1 VCAHSHDPERHL
13 AAHTQLINQ
22 GDFVGDAE
30 TEVRGF
36 NPTNGDAP
44 GTLYSVNT
52 CDMKAPQHI
61 PLTTERRE
69 HHSDQRALRDRLELR
84 LEQLWGD
91 SLNATPD
98 GHNHHPVVDRSM
110 RLQKHKR
117 ENSADGTDPPA
128 TQDEQQQR
136 LPTTVS
142 LEMLAP
148 ILAAFGCLEGTVM
161 QEWVKQ
167 LGELRQGDIP
177 KEEYLSFDTD
187 DIKVIH

>member
-1 VCAHSHDPERHL
+1 
-13 AAHTQLINQ
+13 
-22 GDFVGDAE
+22 
-30 TEVRGF
+30 
-36 NPTNGDAP
+36 
-44 GTLYSVNT
+44 
-52 CDMKAPQHI
+52 MKAPQHI

-117 ENSADGTDPPA
+117 ENNADGTDPPT

-136 LPTTVS
+136 LSTTVS
-142 LEMLAP
+142 LKMLAP

-177 KEEYLSFDTD
+177 KEEYLSFDTGPPTRPAD
-187 DIKVIH
+187 GVRCSRRSLRSDHHGCAHLLARHTSDRGWKAPIV